1 MTRASTLRT
10 VALVAVLCCAG
21 AGRVGAQGRTG
32 TDAPDQI
39 AFGEAMTALNGDD
52 FATAERKF
60 NDAIRL
66 NNRLVDAYW
75 RLAAIHYR
83 AKQYDQAV
91 ALLRRCPDQG
101 NLDVREQLA
110 LNLYKQKSPPPTE
123 AVTLLEEVAQRRPEA
138 FAVQLQLGQHFV
150 RTDAKKAATALELYL
165 KNRPSAA
172 AELDPQIHMLLGTA
186 YVYARDWD
194 SAQREFDGLLRTR
207 PNDTAAKLMLG
218 TVLVGKGACSQAIS
232 LLERLHSEATKQP
245 SIYYNLGSCYLKE
258 RRPSDALREGE
269 LYVKAKPQ
277 DAKAFLLIGD
287 AQFDLRAYDKALTQ
301 FQQAERLDATVGG
314 LKSRIGRTYLAL
326 KNLTQA
332 RTVLEQANFAQ
343 PDDVEV
349 LSALV
354 EVYVATGASKDR
366 FIAIGERL
374 SQQGQTPSVQLTAG
388 QAFFAAGDDER
399 AERAYRNVAQSDPS
413 NLQGR
418 GGLLRVLNRK
428 AVNAAQRSDH
438 GAAERLLR
446 EAVALS
452 ADDLMSN
459 RNLAVTLIF
468 SKRYDEAAQ
477 ILERMLKKVPSD
489 LVLNRL
495 LGRALFAQ
503 RKFEAAI
510 GALEKA
516 STTAQRIRGSE
527 LVAVNVD
534 LGAAYLEVDRLD
546 PAIAALEA
554 AAKEKAANPSLDRNL
569 AIAYFR
575 RGLQRA
581 KDSKH
586 DAALEDFGRATGQA
600 KALGSKELAALA
612 CAEAFSALQ
621 LNRGPQAEQ
630 AVTRAIAAG
639 GCAVKPPWDKFGLGF
654 FGAYAAYRDPQPPS
668 KREAAVKT
676 FNTLA
681 TKAQGVSGEWL
692 RTLIRSSYELL
703 GYEAYQ
709 RSDERKSEL
718 YLKAAQRVL
727 TKADRRELDHN
738 LAVLDLFFGRLGEA
752 ARVFEGLGGKPPE
765 SLLNLGIVND
775 RQGDAKKAL
784 ELFRRAL
791 ERGARNP
798 RLREW
803 IDVKER
809 ILEAKS

>member
-1 MTRASTLRT
+1 MRLVAAA
-10 VALVAVLCCAG
+10 ALVLLIGG
-21 AGRVGAQGRTG
+21 ARIAAAQGRAG

-39 AFGEAMTALNGDD
+39 AFNEAMQALNSDD

-66 NNRLVDAYW
+66 NNRLIDAYW

-83 AKQYDQAV
+83 AKQYPQAV
-91 ALLRRCPDQG
+91 ELLRRCPDQS

-110 LNLYKQKSPPPTE
+110 LNLYKRSSPPPAE
-123 AVTLLEEVAQRRPEA
+123 ALSLLDDVAQKRPEA

-150 RTDAKKAATALELYL
+150 RSEPRRAAIALESYL
-165 KNRPSAA
+165 KYRPAAA

-232 LLERLHSEATKQP
+232 LLERLTAEASKQP
-245 SIYYNLGSCYLKE
+245 SIYYNLGTCYLKE
-258 RRPSDALREGE
+258 RRAADALREGE

-277 DAKAFLLIGD
+277 DAKAFLLVGD
-287 AQFDLRAYDKALTQ
+287 AQLELRAYDKALTQ
-301 FQQAERLDATVGG
+301 FQQAERLDPTVAG

-326 KNLTQA
+326 KNLQMA

-343 PDDVEV
+343 PDDLEV

-354 EVYVATGASKDR
+354 EVYVATGANRDR

-374 SQQGQTPSVQLTAG
+374 MAQGQAPAVQLTAG

-399 AERAYRNVAQSDPS
+399 AERAFRSVTGTDPA

-418 GGLLRVLNRK
+418 AGLVRVLNRR
-428 AVNAAQRSDH
+428 AVQVAQRAEHST
-438 GAAERLLR
+438 AERHLR

-452 ADDLMSN
+452 PEDLMTN
-459 RNLAVTLIF
+459 RNLAVTLLF
-468 SKRYDEAAQ
+468 LKRNDEAAT
-477 ILERMLKKVPSD
+477 IVERMLKKVPTD

-495 LGRALFAQ
+495 LGRALLAQ
-503 RKFEAAI
+503 RKLEPAVAAFER
-510 GALEKA
+510 A
-516 STTAQRIRGSE
+516 SQTAQRIRGSE
-527 LVAVNVD
+527 LQAVNVD
-534 LGAAYLEVDRLD
+534 LGAAYLELDRLE
-546 PAIAALEA
+546 PAIGVLEV
-554 AAKEKAANPSLDRNL
+554 AAKERGTTPALERNL

-575 RGLQRA
+575 RGMARA
-581 KDSKH
+581 KESKH
-586 DAALEDFGRATGQA
+586 DAALEDFTRALAQA
-600 KALGSKELAALA
+600 KGLGGKEQAALA

-621 LNRGPQAEQ
+621 LNRGPQAES

-639 GCAVKPPWDKFGLGF
+639 GCAVKPPWDKFGLSF
-654 FGAYAAYRDPQPPS
+654 FSAYAAYRDPQPAG

-676 FNTLA
+676 FNQMLL
-681 TKAQGVSGEWL
+681 KASGVSAEWL

-703 GYEAYQ
+703 AYDAYQ
-709 RSDERKSEL
+709 RSDERRAEL
-718 YLKAAQRVL
+718 YLKSAQRVP
-727 TKADRRELDHN
+727 TRADRRELDHN
-738 LAVLDLFFGRLGEA
+738 VAVLDLFFGRLGEA
-752 ARVFEGLGGKPPE
+752 SRTFESLGGKPPE
-765 SLLNLGIVND
+765 SYLNLGIVND
-775 RQGDAKKAL
+775 RQGEAKKAL
-784 ELFRRAL
+784 DLFRRAL
-791 ERGARNP
+791 ERGARSP